1 MSEQTVPE
9 LRAAIKELDPQ
20 RPTSKLRKAELVTLL
35 AELTAKRTAEA
46 VELDRV
52 FSSGAASLGEPQ
64 VYQGAMHEAEREATE
79 AVDQVINEELADVAP
94 TTRELASGKPE
105 LNLRKAARDL
115 ARVAWANQVATVRS
129 MGHTVRGQVV
139 DVVLR
144 EPGEDGMGRVCL
156 VIQHRQR
163 AETRLGTTVWEST
176 PAYRRTLHRLV
187 DVQFEPVA
195 S

>member
-35 AELTAKRTAEA
+35 AELVAKDNEPPADGLFELAGDVAGEPERSNEDLLGRALQGVSHSLAPVATALGRMA
-46 VELDRV
+46 
-52 FSSGAASLGEPQ
+52 GAA
-64 VYQGAMHEAEREATE
+64 MH
-79 AVDQVINEELADVAP
+79 
-94 TTRELASGKPE
+94 
-105 LNLRKAARDL
+105 KAARDL
-115 ARVAWANQVATVRS
+115 TRVAWANQVATVRS

-163 AETRLGTTVWEST
+163 AETRLGTTVWEPT